1 MQSLWLLIP
10 LFLFLLLIL
19 PFIFEARVSYNFYK
33 NFGTLSLK
41 LWFIKLTVITFK
53 VKGKKLIVRT
63 KNNAKQ
69 IEISLVGPEI
79 KLLEQFSVQIK
90 DKIKVK
96 KLEFHSRIG
105 TGDAFHSA
113 MLSSLISILI
123 SMLWGYIKN
132 EKDTALIDVVNH
144 TEYKEKVF
152 QISLLGRVSI
162 SIFDTLYSFIMA
174 SIIVKKSDSRKGYV
188 SVKN

>member
-41 LWFIKLTVITFK
+41 LWFIRLTVITFK
-53 VKGKKLIVRT
+53 VKGK
-63 KNNAKQ
+63 
-69 IEISLVGPEI
+69 EISLVGPEI

-113 MLSSLISILI
+113 MLSSLISVLI

>member
-19 PFIFEARVSYNFYK
+19 PFIFEIRISYNFYK
-33 NFGTLSLK
+33 NFGTFSLK
-41 LWFIKLTVITFK
+41 LWFIKLKVITFK
-53 VKGKKLIVRT
+53 IKGKKLIVRT
-63 KNNAKQ
+63 KNNTKQ

-113 MLSSLISILI
+113 MLSSLISVLI

>member
-41 LWFIKLTVITFK
+41 LWFIRLTVITFK

-105 TGDAFHSA
+105 IGDAFHSA
-113 MLSSLISILI
+113 MLSSLISVLI